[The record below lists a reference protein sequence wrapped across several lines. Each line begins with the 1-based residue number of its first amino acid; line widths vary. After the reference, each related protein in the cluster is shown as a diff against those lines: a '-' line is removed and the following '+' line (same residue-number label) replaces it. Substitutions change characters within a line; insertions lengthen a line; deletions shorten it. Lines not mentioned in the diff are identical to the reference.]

1 MIFLC
6 MFAIKTLELLG
17 RTEPFLFMLDGEA
30 TGDQID
36 LLGLGY
42 MFAIEKPD
50 PLEAIVVAE

>member
-30 TGDQID
+30 TEDPID
-36 LLGLGY
+36 LLSLGY